1 MEIWDTHLD
10 ISDLVNLVLLNEQK
24 PQKNEVE
31 DKNQYEI
38 PQLDRRESYRIWLH
52 ELYKTRNSLS
62 TDAVNNATMHEHG
75 KLLELLKLVI
85 TELELKLTS
94 ADSFSSSS
102 SEFRFWSSV
111 QAMAHGCAFSFF
123 DFMKVCT
130 FPGANSIEYTSDFS
144 IPGLVDH
151 APLSLEDEFI
161 SSPHL
166 GQQMISLPCPLQES
180 STLLYP
186 LPFDNVVNSQRAGV
200 QAGFSTGNTALCM
213 PLMDQ
218 TMAVTVTVAEC
229 AENAHC
235 LKRKF
240 PAVLPGKCKRR
251 IQRQRRRLANYDHL
265 LTNFNI
271 SACSLSWPSSRP
283 LNPLVHDNHIVG
295 TRTDLFAKVCFHFP
309 MQFFAVVLHKLPL
322 MIYKCLQ
329 NSNRSV
335 DTELQFLLQKELKPS
350 DVGSLG
356 RIILPKVQTPIAH

>member
-229 AENAHC
+229 A
-235 LKRKF
+235 
-240 PAVLPGKCKRR
+240 
-251 IQRQRRRLANYDHL
+251 
-265 LTNFNI
+265 
-271 SACSLSWPSSRP
+271 
-283 LNPLVHDNHIVG
+283 
-295 TRTDLFAKVCFHFP
+295 
-309 MQFFAVVLHKLPL
+309 
-322 MIYKCLQ
+322 
-329 NSNRSV
+329 
-335 DTELQFLLQKELKPS
+335 
-350 DVGSLG
+350 
-356 RIILPKVQTPIAH
+356 